1 MKSLLYLFLVLLTPE
16 AASAAPATEDRKE
29 VANLE
34 LDTLTEDS
42 FDLDNYEL
50 NLDNYVDTIDLSN
63 YGDLYDYGD
72 GEPKIEVGTLPPL
85 NPAANQNR
93 RPLPEQEEEVP
104 LKPLVTTPAAPKTD
118 AHKPDI
124 FGPLTELGL
133 PTCLLCVCISSSVYC
148 DDADLEYI
156 PPLPKDTV
164 YLYARFNKITRI
176 TATDFTGL
184 KKLKRIDLTSN
195 YISQIDDDALGSL
208 TALQELILPENK
220 LTSLP
225 ELPDSLIFIDARMN
239 NLRSSG
245 VRPEIF
251 QNMKNLHSLY
261 LSNNKLNYI
270 PVPLPE
276 NLRSLHLQGNNIQTM
291 HEETFCNKRDADY
304 IRKPLEDIR
313 LDGNPINLSRF
324 SSAYFCLPRLPTGR
338 LQ

>member
-50 NLDNYVDTIDLSN
+50 NLDKEWANLS
-63 YGDLYDYGD
+63 LLTSHPD
-72 GEPKIEVGTLPPL
+72 GAQEKGTCPTTL
-85 NPAANQNR
+85 